1 LRGIQPADAAAIRF
15 AAAFALAA
23 AGLLVPAA
31 VRPILV
37 VAVIAA
43 LALWAAAEG
52 FGEILSGSATDPNT
66 GPLLVLIAAAFW
78 PYPRSA
84 TSFIRSSVARIPVR
98 LVRRRARPATLQ

>member
-1 LRGIQPADAAAIRF
+1 MASVPGIQPADAA
-15 AAAFALAA
+15 
-23 AGLLVPAA
+23 VPAPVA
-31 VRPILV
+31 PPVPG
-37 VAVIAA
+37 VAVADRGRRDHGGRG
-43 LALWAAAEG
+43 LWGTAEG

-84 TSFIRSSVARIPVR
+84 TAFIRSSVARIPVR